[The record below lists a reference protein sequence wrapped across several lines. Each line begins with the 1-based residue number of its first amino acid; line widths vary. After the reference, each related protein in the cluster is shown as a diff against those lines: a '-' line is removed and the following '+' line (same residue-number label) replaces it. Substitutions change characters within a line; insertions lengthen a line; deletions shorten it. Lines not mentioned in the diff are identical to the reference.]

1 MPSYDEKR
9 DHRLIRFRLS
19 VRRLVDSVVICVMAE
34 DSTTVYYRVHRGIK
48 APPKDIIMKGGDD
61 EDDE

>member
-1 MPSYDEKR
+1 M
-9 DHRLIRFRLS
+9 
-19 VRRLVDSVVICVMAE
+19 CVMAD

-61 EDDE
+61 DEDE